1 MVLALNILK
10 SSSDLMRLNGISVTF
25 LPLDSLHK
33 LPKKQ
38 QYAHFFNTI
47 YLSVRWE
54 LFFSNFTEYNTDIFL
69 NINMVT

>member
-47 YLSVRWE
+47 YLSVR
-54 LFFSNFTEYNTDIFL
+54 
-69 NINMVT
+69 